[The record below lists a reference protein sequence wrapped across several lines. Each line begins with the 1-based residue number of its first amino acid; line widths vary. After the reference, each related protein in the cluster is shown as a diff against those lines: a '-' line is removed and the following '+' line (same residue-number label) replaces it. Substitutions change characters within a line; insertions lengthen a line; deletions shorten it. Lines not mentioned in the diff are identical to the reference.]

1 MRSLRVTVK
10 PNARAVEIKKPSED
24 HWIVRVREPATEGK
38 ANRAVILAVA
48 RELSIPPSSVTIHRG
63 EKGKE
68 KQLRII

>member
-10 PNARAVEIKKPSED
+10 PNCKTVGVEKTSED
-24 HWIVRVREPATEGK
+24 HWVVRVREPATEGK

-48 RELSIPPSSVTIHRG
+48 RELEVPPSAVTIHRG

>member
-10 PNARAVEIKKPSED
+10 PNCKTVGVEKPSDD
-24 HWIVRVREPATEGK
+24 HWVVRVREPATEGK
-38 ANRAVILAVA
+38 ANRAVVLAVA
-48 RELSIPPSSVTIHRG
+48 RELDVPPSSVTIHRG